1 MIESQVFAVEEKTM
15 PNTVLSIVSSI
26 LLKFSLRLCLILT
39 GNTGSQ
45 IFTNMK
51 EEFLVEKWEI
61 TVCAKKVFIDKI
73 LTKALLIV
81 LVRRYSNSFA

>member
-1 MIESQVFAVEEKTM
+1 MIESRAFAAKEKTT
-15 PNTVLSIVSSI
+15 PNTVLSIVSSM

-39 GNTGSQ
+39 GNIGSQ

-61 TVCAKKVFIDKI
+61 AVCAKKVFIDKI

-81 LVRRYSNSFA
+81 LFRRYSD

>member
-26 LLKFSLRLCLILT
+26 LLTFSLRLCLILT
-39 GNTGSQ
+39 CNTGSQ

-51 EEFLVEKWEI
+51 EEFLVENGKLRC
-61 TVCAKKVFIDKI
+61 VQKKFS
-73 LTKALLIV
+73 LIK
-81 LVRRYSNSFA
+81 Y